1 MLPPMNLKVKELTR
15 TILRLD
21 SEGSLESLYGNYS
34 ACLRHLVRYLSQKDD
49 SDRKALLAVLRN
61 MAFNK
66 HQVVDQPI
74 DEPTIGTEMKNTFR
88 KLLFQQ
94 LGTTTEEDIDR
105 LYQAIEKGEIK

>member
-1 MLPPMNLKVKELTR
+1 
-15 TILRLD
+15 
-21 SEGSLESLYGNYS
+21 
-34 ACLRHLVRYLSQKDD
+34 
-49 SDRKALLAVLRN
+49 

-74 DEPTIGTEMKNTFR
+74 DEATIGTEMKNTFR

-94 LGTTTEEDIDR
+94 LGTTTEEDLDR